1 MAKLAPPAVT
11 QLIKC
16 GCKASCCTS
25 HCSCRKHDLKCSALC
40 RCGENKGEC
49 ENISVDEAE
58 SDSDTNDETDEEG
71 MSDDE
76 SQLYIRVGRISTKFD
91 FSTFHNSHTGINVHK
106 M

>member
-1 MAKLAPPAVT
+1 M
-11 QLIKC
+11 
-16 GCKASCCTS
+16 
-25 HCSCRKHDLKCSALC
+25 
-40 RCGENKGEC
+40 
-49 ENISVDEAE
+49 DEAE

-91 FSTFHNSHTGINVHK
+91 FSTFHDSHIGTNVHK